1 MEIKA
6 TATPLP
12 SNDKSAPLQELAPGV
27 KAAAQPV
34 QQKALVQQPDAV
46 VSQKELSEALESI
59 NKALR
64 QQSPDL
70 EFSVDED
77 TDRTIV
83 RVVDKE
89 TKEVIRQMPTRE
101 ALEISKAIERMQSL
115 MVNLKA

>member
-1 MEIKA
+1 MEIRSTPTSLP
-6 TATPLP
+6 TA
-12 SNDKSAPLQELAPGV
+12 DKGAPAQEVAPGV

-46 VSQKELSEALESI
+46 VSQKQLSEALESI

-64 QQSPDL
+64 QQSPGL

-83 RVVDKE
+83 RVIDTE
-89 TKEVIRQMPTRE
+89 TNEVIRQMPTRE

-115 MVNLKA
+115 LVNQKA